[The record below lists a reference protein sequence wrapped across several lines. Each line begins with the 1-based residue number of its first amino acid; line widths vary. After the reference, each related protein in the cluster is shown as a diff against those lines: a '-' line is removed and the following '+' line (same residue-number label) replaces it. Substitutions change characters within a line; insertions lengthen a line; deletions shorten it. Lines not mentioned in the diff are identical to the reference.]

1 MIVSAS
7 ILSADFANLEKE
19 IKAVDTAGA
28 DWIHLDIMDGSFVPN
43 ITFGAPVVKALR
55 KHTQKPF
62 DVHLMIEN
70 PAKFIDDFIDAGA
83 DIIVPHFEADRHIQ
97 RTISYIKSK
106 GKKAGVSLNPS
117 TPVSMLEEILP
128 FLDMVLIMSVNPGF
142 PAQSLI
148 ETSYDKIKKLKI
160 MGENIKHNF
169 IIEVDGGVND
179 KTIERL
185 AQSGMT
191 SAVAGSYIFNSVD
204 YITPINML
212 KKY

>member
-19 IKAVDTAGA
+19 IKAVDKAGT

-55 KHTQKPF
+55 KHTDKIF

-70 PAKFIDDFIDAGA
+70 PSKFIDDFIDAGA
-83 DIIVPHFEADRHIQ
+83 DIIVPHYEADRHIQ

-106 GKKAGVSLNPS
+106 GKKAGVALNPG

-128 FLDMVLIMSVNPGF
+128 YLDMVLIMSVNPGF

-148 ETSYDKIKKLKI
+148 ETSYDKIVKLKT
-160 MGENIKHNF
+160 MGERLKHSF
-169 IIEVDGGVND
+169 IIQVDGGVND
-179 KTIERL
+179 KTIARFCRR
-185 AQSGMT
+185 
-191 SAVAGSYIFNSVD
+191 IF
-204 YITPINML
+204 IAA
-212 KKY
+212 

>member
-19 IKAVDTAGA
+19 IKAVDKAGA

-55 KHTQKPF
+55 KHTDKIF
-62 DVHLMIEN
+62 DVHLMIDN
-70 PAKFIDDFIDAGA
+70 PAKYIDDFIDAGA
-83 DIIVPHFEADRHIQ
+83 DIIVPHFEADKHIQ

-106 GKKAGVSLNPS
+106 GKKAGISLNPG

-128 FLDMVLIMSVNPGF
+128 FLDLVLIMSVNPGF
-142 PAQSLI
+142 PAQNLI
-148 ETSYDKIKKLKI
+148 ETSYDKITKLKI
-160 MGENIKHNF
+160 IGENIKHSF

-179 KTIERL
+179 KTIARL
-185 AQSGMT
+185 ASSGMT
-191 SAVAGSYIFNSVD
+191 CAVAGSYIFKASD
-204 YITPINML
+204 YSIPINLL
-212 KKY
+212 KQY

>member
-7 ILSADFANLEKE
+7 ILSADFSNLERE
-19 IKAVDTAGA
+19 IKAVDSAGA
-28 DWIHLDIMDGSFVPN
+28 DWIHLDIMDGAYVPN

-70 PAKFIDDFIDAGA
+70 PSKYIDDFIDAGA

-97 RTISYIKSK
+97 RTITYIKSK

-117 TPVSMLEEILP
+117 TPVFMLEEILP
-128 FLDMVLIMSVNPGF
+128 YLDLVLIMSVNPGF

-148 ETSYDKIKKLKI
+148 ETSYDKIKKLKT
-160 MGENIKHNF
+160 MGESIKHDF

-179 KTIERL
+179 KTVEKL
-185 AQSGMT
+185 ASSGMT
-191 SAVAGSYIFNSVD
+191 AAVAGSYIFHSKNYSE
-204 YITPINML
+204 PINVL

>member
-55 KHTQKPF
+55 KHTNKIF

-70 PAKFIDDFIDAGA
+70 PSKYIDDFIDAGA

-106 GKKAGVSLNPS
+106 GKKAGVSLNPA

-128 FLDMVLIMSVNPGF
+128 FLDLVLIMSVNPGF

-148 ETSYDKIKKLKI
+148 ETSYDKISKLKT
-160 MGENIKHNF
+160 MGEKIKHSF

-179 KTIERL
+179 KTIARL
-185 AQSGMT
+185 ASSGI
-191 SAVAGSYIFNSVD
+191 SAAVAGSYIFKADD
-204 YITPINML
+204 YSIPINLL
-212 KKY
+212 KQY

>member
-19 IKAVDTAGA
+19 IKAVDKAGA

-55 KHTQKPF
+55 KHTDKIF
-62 DVHLMIEN
+62 DVHLMIDN
-70 PAKFIDDFIDAGA
+70 PSKYIDDFIDAGA
-83 DIIVPHFEADRHIQ
+83 DIIVPHYEADRHIQ

-106 GKKAGVSLNPS
+106 GKKAGVSLNPG

-128 FLDMVLIMSVNPGF
+128 FLDLVLIMSVNPGF

-148 ETSYDKIKKLKI
+148 ETSYDKIVKLKT
-160 MGENIKHNF
+160 MGEKLKHSF

-179 KTIERL
+179 KTIARL
-185 AQSGMT
+185 ASSGMT
-191 SAVAGSYIFNSVD
+191 AAVAGSYIFKASD
-204 YITPINML
+204 YNIPINLL
-212 KKY
+212 KQY

>member
-19 IKAVDTAGA
+19 IKAVDKAGA

-55 KHTQKPF
+55 KHTDKIF
-62 DVHLMIEN
+62 DVHLMIDN
-70 PAKFIDDFIDAGA
+70 PSKYIDDFIDAGA
-83 DIIVPHFEADRHIQ
+83 DIIVPHYEADRHIQ

-106 GKKAGVSLNPS
+106 GKKAGVSLNPG

-128 FLDMVLIMSVNPGF
+128 FLDLVLIMSVNPGF

-148 ETSYDKIKKLKI
+148 ETSYDKIVKLKT
-160 MGENIKHNF
+160 MGEKLKHSF

-179 KTIERL
+179 KTIARL
-185 AQSGMT
+185 ASSGMT
-191 SAVAGSYIFNSVD
+191 AAVAGSYIFKSSD
-204 YITPINML
+204 YNIPINLL
-212 KKY
+212 KQY

>member
-19 IKAVDTAGA
+19 IKAVDNAGA

-55 KHTQKPF
+55 KHTNKVF

-70 PAKFIDDFIDAGA
+70 PAKFVDDFIDAGA

-117 TPVSMLEEILP
+117 TPVFMLEEILP
-128 FLDMVLIMSVNPGF
+128 FLDLVLIMSVNPGF

-148 ETSYDKIKKLKI
+148 ETSYEKIRKLKA
-160 MGENIKHNF
+160 MGKNIKHNF

-179 KTIERL
+179 KTVAKL
-185 AQSGMT
+185 AQAGMNA
-191 SAVAGSYIFNSVD
+191 AVAGSYIFNSEN
-204 YITPINML
+204 YSNSINIL
-212 KKY
+212 KQY

>member
-19 IKAVDTAGA
+19 IKAVDKAGA

-55 KHTQKPF
+55 KHTDKIF
-62 DVHLMIEN
+62 DVHLMIDN
-70 PAKFIDDFIDAGA
+70 PSKYIDDFIDAGA
-83 DIIVPHFEADRHIQ
+83 DIIVPHYEADRHIQ

-106 GKKAGVSLNPS
+106 GKKAGVSLNPG

-128 FLDMVLIMSVNPGF
+128 FLDLVLIMSVNPGF

-148 ETSYDKIKKLKI
+148 ETSYDKIVKLKT
-160 MGENIKHNF
+160 MGEKLKHSF
-169 IIEVDGGVND
+169 IIEVDGSVND
-179 KTIERL
+179 KTIARL
-185 AQSGMT
+185 ASSGMT
-191 SAVAGSYIFNSVD
+191 AAVAGSYIFKASD
-204 YITPINML
+204 YNIPINLL
-212 KKY
+212 KQY

>member
-19 IKAVDTAGA
+19 IKAVDKAGA
-28 DWIHLDIMDGSFVPN
+28 DWIHLDIMDGSFFFI

-55 KHTQKPF
+55 KHTDKIF
-62 DVHLMIEN
+62 DVHLMIDN
-70 PAKFIDDFIDAGA
+70 PAKYIDDFIDAGA
-83 DIIVPHFEADRHIQ
+83 DIIVPHFEADKHIQ

-106 GKKAGVSLNPS
+106 GKKAGISLNPG

-128 FLDMVLIMSVNPGF
+128 FLDLVLIMSVNPGF

-148 ETSYDKIKKLKI
+148 ETSYDKITKLKI
-160 MGENIKHNF
+160 MEENIKHSF

-179 KTIERL
+179 KTIARL
-185 AQSGMT
+185 ASSGMT
-191 SAVAGSYIFNSVD
+191 CAVAGSYIFKASD
-204 YITPINML
+204 YSIPINLL
-212 KKY
+212 KQY

>member
-19 IKAVDTAGA
+19 IKAVDNAGA

-55 KHTQKPF
+55 KHTNKIF

-70 PAKFIDDFIDAGA
+70 PAKFVDDFIDAGA

-117 TPVSMLEEILP
+117 TPVFMLEEILP
-128 FLDMVLIMSVNPGF
+128 FLDLVLIMSVNPGF

-148 ETSYDKIKKLKI
+148 ETSYEKIRKLKA

-179 KTIERL
+179 KTVAKL
-185 AQSGMT
+185 AQAGMNA
-191 SAVAGSYIFNSVD
+191 AVAGSYIFNSD
-204 YITPINML
+204 NYSNSINIL
-212 KKY
+212 KQY

>member
-19 IKAVDTAGA
+19 IKAVDSAGA
-28 DWIHLDIMDGSFVPN
+28 DWIHLDIMDGAYVPN

-70 PAKFIDDFIDAGA
+70 PSKYIDDFIDAGA

-97 RTISYIKSK
+97 RTITYIKSK

-117 TPVSMLEEILP
+117 TPVFMLEEILP
-128 FLDMVLIMSVNPGF
+128 YLDLVLIMSVNPGF

-148 ETSYDKIKKLKI
+148 ETSYDKIKKLKT
-160 MGENIKHNF
+160 MGENLEHNF
-169 IIEVDGGVND
+169 IIEVDGGIND
-179 KTIERL
+179 KTVARL
-185 AQSGMT
+185 ASSGMNA
-191 SAVAGSYIFNSVD
+191 AVAGSYIFNSENYSD
-204 YITPINML
+204 PINLL

>member
-19 IKAVDTAGA
+19 IKAVDSAGA
-28 DWIHLDIMDGSFVPN
+28 DWIHLDIMDGAYVPN

-70 PAKFIDDFIDAGA
+70 PSKYIDDFIDAGA

-97 RTISYIKSK
+97 RTITYIKSK

-117 TPVSMLEEILP
+117 TPVFMLEEILP
-128 FLDMVLIMSVNPGF
+128 YLDLVLIMSVNPGF

-148 ETSYDKIKKLKI
+148 ETSYDKIKKLKT
-160 MGENIKHNF
+160 MGENLEHNF
-169 IIEVDGGVND
+169 IIEVDGGIND
-179 KTIERL
+179 KTVARL
-185 AQSGMT
+185 ASSGMN
-191 SAVAGSYIFNSVD
+191 AADAGSYIFNSENYSD
-204 YITPINML
+204 PINLL

>member
-19 IKAVDTAGA
+19 IKAVDSAGA
-28 DWIHLDIMDGSFVPN
+28 DWIHLDIMDGAYVPN

-70 PAKFIDDFIDAGA
+70 PSKYIDDFIDAGA

-97 RTISYIKSK
+97 RTITYIKSK

-117 TPVSMLEEILP
+117 TPVFMLEEILP
-128 FLDMVLIMSVNPGF
+128 YLDLVLIMSVNPGF

-148 ETSYDKIKKLKI
+148 ETSYDKIKKLKT
-160 MGENIKHNF
+160 MGENLKHNF
-169 IIEVDGGVND
+169 IIEVDGGVNH
-179 KTIERL
+179 KTVARL
-185 AQSGMT
+185 ASSGMNA
-191 SAVAGSYIFNSVD
+191 AVAGSYIFNSENYSD
-204 YITPINML
+204 PINLL

>member
-19 IKAVDTAGA
+19 IKAVDKAGA

-55 KHTQKPF
+55 KHTDKIF
-62 DVHLMIEN
+62 DVHLMIDN
-70 PAKFIDDFIDAGA
+70 PAKYVDDFIDAGA
-83 DIIVPHFEADRHIQ
+83 DIIVPHYEADKHIQ
-97 RTISYIKSK
+97 RTVSYIKSK
-106 GKKAGVSLNPS
+106 GKKAGVSLNPG

-128 FLDMVLIMSVNPGF
+128 FLDLVLIMSVNPGF

-148 ETSYDKIKKLKI
+148 ETSYEKIIKLKN
-160 MGENIKHNF
+160 MGEKLKHSF

-179 KTIERL
+179 KTIARL
-185 AQSGMT
+185 ASSGMT
-191 SAVAGSYIFNSVD
+191 CAVAGSYIFKAKD
-204 YITPINML
+204 YSIPINLL
-212 KKY
+212 KQY

>member
-19 IKAVDTAGA
+19 IKAVDSAGA
-28 DWIHLDIMDGSFVPN
+28 DWIHLDIMDGAYVPN

-70 PAKFIDDFIDAGA
+70 PSKYIDDFIDAGA

-97 RTISYIKSK
+97 RTITYIKSK

-117 TPVSMLEEILP
+117 TPVFMLEEILP
-128 FLDMVLIMSVNPGF
+128 YLDLVLIMSVNPGF

-148 ETSYDKIKKLKI
+148 ETSYDKIKKLKT
-160 MGENIKHNF
+160 MGENLKHNF
-169 IIEVDGGVND
+169 IIEVDGGIND
-179 KTIERL
+179 KTVARL
-185 AQSGMT
+185 ASSGMNA
-191 SAVAGSYIFNSVD
+191 AVAGSYIFNSENYSD
-204 YITPINML
+204 PINLL

>member
-19 IKAVDTAGA
+19 IKAVDKAGA

-55 KHTQKPF
+55 KHTDKIF
-62 DVHLMIEN
+62 DVHLMIDN
-70 PAKFIDDFIDAGA
+70 PAKYIDDFIDAGA
-83 DIIVPHFEADRHIQ
+83 DIIVPHFETDKHIQ

-106 GKKAGVSLNPS
+106 GKKAGISLNPG

-128 FLDMVLIMSVNPGF
+128 FLDLVLIMSVNPGF
-142 PAQSLI
+142 PAQNLI
-148 ETSYDKIKKLKI
+148 ETSYDKIAKLKI
-160 MGENIKHNF
+160 IGENIKHSF

-179 KTIERL
+179 KTIARL
-185 AQSGMT
+185 ASSGMT
-191 SAVAGSYIFNSVD
+191 CAVAGSYIFKASD
-204 YITPINML
+204 YSIPINLL
-212 KKY
+212 KQY

>member
-19 IKAVDTAGA
+19 IKAVDSAGA
-28 DWIHLDIMDGSFVPN
+28 DWIHLDIMDGAYVPN

-70 PAKFIDDFIDAGA
+70 PSKYIDDFIDAGA

-97 RTISYIKSK
+97 RTITYIKSK

-117 TPVSMLEEILP
+117 TPVFMLEEILP
-128 FLDMVLIMSVNPGF
+128 YLDLVLIMSVNPGF

-148 ETSYDKIKKLKI
+148 ETSYDKIKKLKT
-160 MGENIKHNF
+160 MGENLKHNF

-179 KTIERL
+179 KTVARL
-185 AQSGMT
+185 ASSGMNA
-191 SAVAGSYIFNSVD
+191 AVAGSYIFNSENYSD
-204 YITPINML
+204 PINLL

>member
-19 IKAVDTAGA
+19 IKAVDKAGA

-55 KHTQKPF
+55 KHTDKIF
-62 DVHLMIEN
+62 DVHLMIDD
-70 PAKFIDDFIDAGA
+70 PAKYIDDFIDAGA
-83 DIIVPHFEADRHIQ
+83 DIIVPHFEADKHIQ

-106 GKKAGVSLNPS
+106 GKKAGISLNPG

-128 FLDMVLIMSVNPGF
+128 FLDLVLIMSVNPGF

-148 ETSYDKIKKLKI
+148 ETSYDKITKLKI
-160 MGENIKHNF
+160 MGENIKYSF

-179 KTIERL
+179 KTIARL
-185 AQSGMT
+185 ASSGMT
-191 SAVAGSYIFNSVD
+191 CAVAGSYIFKASD
-204 YITPINML
+204 YSIPINLL
-212 KKY
+212 KQY

>member
-19 IKAVDTAGA
+19 IKAVDKAGA

-55 KHTQKPF
+55 KHTDKIF
-62 DVHLMIEN
+62 DVHLMIDN
-70 PAKFIDDFIDAGA
+70 PSKYIDDFIDAGA
-83 DIIVPHFEADRHIQ
+83 DIIVPHYEADRHIQ

-106 GKKAGVSLNPS
+106 GKKAGVSLNPG

-128 FLDMVLIMSVNPGF
+128 FLDLVLIMSVNPGF

-148 ETSYDKIKKLKI
+148 ETSYDKIVKLKT
-160 MGENIKHNF
+160 MGEKLKHSF

-179 KTIERL
+179 KTIARL
-185 AQSGMT
+185 ASSGMT
-191 SAVAGSYIFNSVD
+191 AAVAGSYIFKASD
-204 YITPINML
+204 YSIPINLL
-212 KKY
+212 KRY

>member
-19 IKAVDTAGA
+19 IKAVDKAGA

-55 KHTQKPF
+55 KHTDKIF
-62 DVHLMIEN
+62 DVHLMIDN
-70 PAKFIDDFIDAGA
+70 PSKYIDDFIDAGA
-83 DIIVPHFEADRHIQ
+83 DIIVPHYEADRHIQ

-106 GKKAGVSLNPS
+106 GKKAGVSLNPG

-128 FLDMVLIMSVNPGF
+128 FLDLVLIMSVNPGF

-148 ETSYDKIKKLKI
+148 ETSYDKIVKLKT
-160 MGENIKHNF
+160 MGEKLKHSF

-179 KTIERL
+179 KTIARL
-185 AQSGMT
+185 ASCGMT
-191 SAVAGSYIFNSVD
+191 AAVAGSYIF
-204 YITPINML
+204 
-212 KKY
+212 

>member
-19 IKAVDTAGA
+19 IKAVDSAGA
-28 DWIHLDIMDGSFVPN
+28 DWIHLDIMDGAYVPN

-70 PAKFIDDFIDAGA
+70 PSKYIDDFIDAGA

-97 RTISYIKSK
+97 RTITYIKSK

-117 TPVSMLEEILP
+117 TPVFMLEEILP
-128 FLDMVLIMSVNPGF
+128 YLDLVLIMSVNPGF

-148 ETSYDKIKKLKI
+148 ETSYDKIKKLKT
-160 MGENIKHNF
+160 MGGNLKHNF
-169 IIEVDGGVND
+169 IIEVDGGINH
-179 KTIERL
+179 KTVARL
-185 AQSGMT
+185 ASSGMT
-191 SAVAGSYIFNSVD
+191 AAVAGSYIFNSENYSD
-204 YITPINML
+204 PINLL